1 MMRFLV
7 VGAGAIGGYFGGR
20 LVQKGEDVTFLV
32 RPSKKLHLAEN
43 GLTIQSVH
51 GDFQTPIQAIT
62 YGEAAEPFDC
72 IILAVKAYHLPLL
85 QPDLAPYIGKDTM
98 ILPLLNGYEHFE
110 SLREYFGAEKVLGG
124 LCYIEATLNHKGSI
138 VQTSPF
144 HRIVFGEWDGANSER
159 AQLLCSHLDHA
170 GFTVTHSHD
179 IQREIWQKYIF
190 IASMSGI
197 TTLMG
202 SSVGAILATPESRA
216 IYERLLHEIVTLA
229 RNADMPIHS
238 EMEAH
243 TLKTMDSLKPE
254 MMSSMQRDMQKNLP
268 VEASHL
274 HGALLALASGSNV
287 SYPILETV
295 YARLK
300 VYESLLNTSNI

>member
-1 MMRFLV
+1 MRFLV

-72 IILAVKAYHLPLL
+72 IILAVKAYHL
-85 QPDLAPYIGKDTM
+85 
-98 ILPLLNGYEHFE
+98 
-110 SLREYFGAEKVLGG
+110 
-124 LCYIEATLNHKGSI
+124 
-138 VQTSPF
+138 
-144 HRIVFGEWDGANSER
+144 
-159 AQLLCSHLDHA
+159 
-170 GFTVTHSHD
+170 
-179 IQREIWQKYIF
+179 
-190 IASMSGI
+190 
-197 TTLMG
+197 
-202 SSVGAILATPESRA
+202 
-216 IYERLLHEIVTLA
+216 
-229 RNADMPIHS
+229 
-238 EMEAH
+238 
-243 TLKTMDSLKPE
+243 
-254 MMSSMQRDMQKNLP
+254 
-268 VEASHL
+268 